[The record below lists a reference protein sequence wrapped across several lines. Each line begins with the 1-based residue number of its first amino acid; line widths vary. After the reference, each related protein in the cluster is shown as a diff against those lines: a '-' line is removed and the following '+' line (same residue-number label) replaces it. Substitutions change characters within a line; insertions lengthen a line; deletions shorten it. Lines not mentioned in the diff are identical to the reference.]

1 MPVRKVSQC
10 AKFPGLFV
18 ALILLP
24 VTARGAEYIQQA
36 GPVPGKA
43 EDIVSALGYA
53 FANPK
58 EQPWYLLDDLK
69 SALEDTHPF
78 ISDSTL
84 AFDLR
89 TFSFDRKNALLPDG
103 DAMAV
108 GGQLRY
114 GSGDWNGF
122 SVEASWYNSTE
133 VDANGTPTGLLTLE
147 NENINVLGEANL
159 SYEFGQGVLEG
170 SELTL
175 YRQKLSLP
183 YLNTQD
189 SRMLPSTHE
198 GYLLQGK
205 SSEVDYVVGH
215 ITQFKQ
221 RSDDQFRS
229 LSEVAGAPGTDEG
242 LTLIGAQLPLSE
254 HLTVGAITQ
263 YGWDTFNTLYS
274 ETSYSNKLSEN
285 LDFQLSG
292 QYTNQRSVGDELLGN
307 FDTWH
312 TAAQAAFGWRGAMI
326 RLAGSRTGD
335 GAGIRAPWGGKPGYL
350 SIQRSDFDAANE
362 RAVMLGFSYNTEYFS
377 SMGLSSFVNIA
388 HGWDG
393 RIATEGINLP
403 DRTEYNLTVDYKP
416 PSGTLQGLWVRL
428 RWAHLDI
435 ERDGKTVRDVRLI
448 VNYQLPLI

>member
-1 MPVRKVSQC
+1 
-10 AKFPGLFV
+10 
-18 ALILLP
+18 
-24 VTARGAEYIQQA
+24 
-36 GPVPGKA
+36 
-43 EDIVSALGYA
+43 DIVSALGYA

-69 SALEDTHPF
+69 EALEDTHPF

-89 TFSFDRKNALLPDG
+89 TFSFDRKNAVLSDG
-103 DAMAV
+103 DALAV

-114 GSGDWNGF
+114 GSGNWNGL
-122 SVEASWYNSTE
+122 SVEAAWYNSTE
-133 VDANGTPTGLLTLE
+133 VDASGTPTGLLTLN

-159 SYEFGQGVLEG
+159 SYQFSDGVLEG
-170 SELTL
+170 GELKL
-175 YRQKLSLP
+175 YRQKLNLP

-198 GYLLQGK
+198 GYMLQGK

-221 RSDDQFRS
+221 RSDDQFRY
-229 LSEVAGAPGTDEG
+229 LSEVAGAQGTDEG
-242 LTLIGAQLPLSE
+242 LTLIGAQIPLTE

-263 YGWDTFNTLYS
+263 YGWDTFNTFYS
-274 ETSYSNKLSEN
+274 ESSYSNKFSEN

-292 QYTNQRSVGDELLGN
+292 QYTNQRSVGDEIVGS

-312 TAAQAAFGWRGAMI
+312 AAAQAALRWRGAMV

-335 GAGIRAPWGGKPGYL
+335 GARIRAPWGGKPGYL

-377 SMGLSSFVNIA
+377 SLGLSSFVNIA
-388 HGWDG
+388 RGRDG
-393 RIATEGINLP
+393 RIAAEGVDLP

-416 PSGTLQGLWVRL
+416 PGGALRGLWLRL
-428 RWAHLDI
+428 RWAHLDV
-435 ERDGKTVRDVRLI
+435 ERDGKTVRDIRLI
-448 VNYQLPLI
+448 VNYTLPLI